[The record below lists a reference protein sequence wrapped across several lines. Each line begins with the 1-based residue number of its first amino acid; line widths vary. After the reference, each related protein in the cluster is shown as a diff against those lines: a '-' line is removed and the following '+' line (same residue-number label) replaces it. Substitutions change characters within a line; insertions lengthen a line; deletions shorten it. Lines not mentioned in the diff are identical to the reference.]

1 MYASSRLAMT
11 SGIGSNMPIGMG
23 RGLGVI
29 VTDVIFIGWLV
40 GLVFLFRWKWKTKRP
55 PRIPQLGKDP

>member
-11 SGIGSNMPIGMG
+11 SGMGSNMPIGMG

-29 VTDVIFIGWLV
+29 VTDVIFIGWMV
-40 GLVFLFRWKWKTKRP
+40 GLVFLFR
-55 PRIPQLGKDP
+55 